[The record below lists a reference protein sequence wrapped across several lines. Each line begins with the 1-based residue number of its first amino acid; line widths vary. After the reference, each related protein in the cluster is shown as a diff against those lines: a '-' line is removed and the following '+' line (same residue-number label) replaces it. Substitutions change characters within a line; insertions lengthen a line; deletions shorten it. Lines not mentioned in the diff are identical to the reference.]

1 MFKQNIKKYFNYD
14 KWITLSVKK
23 KENILKKL
31 YNAAKTEI
39 KNNSKEI
46 IFMDNYFHN
55 YLGGFNNETKDIYIN
70 KYYLTNNFTELI
82 SYDFYNLIYHELYHS
97 HQNYLSSIN
106 ESLKINDILQKNEV
120 FLINNKK
127 SYLYIND
134 YNNLDIKN
142 KEKAKMYYIL
152 CHLERE
158 AIYYSYNKTIEIK
171 LEYPKLVEIYC
182 ENFNE
187 IYGLSFTQ
195 TDIFNLID
203 TCYLNIYND
212 IKPKN
217 DLEATIMYD
226 ICIFALYQAK
236 SITENDVAN
245 YLNKTTKQELLE
257 EQGYSIYTDHFI
269 PSNSFSKMFDIN
281 AFPKDKLT
289 LLIKNMNSAQKRNN
303 PIFLYKAEKILN
315 SNTKT
320 KEIYIDNNTNRHID
334 LEENNEFE
342 LD

>member
-1 MFKQNIKKYFNYD
+1 MFFKKDIKTYFNND
-14 KWITLSVKK
+14 VWGNLKEKQKITY
-23 KENILKKL
+23 IKKL
-31 YNAAKTEI
+31 YEDI
-39 KNNSKEI
+39 KRKIRNNCTDLKIEPFLPTYMI
-46 IFMDNYFHN
+46 G
-55 YLGGFNNETKDIYIN
+55 LFNNEDLTITIN
-70 KYYLTNNFTELI
+70 KNSLMTDGNNLYYI
-82 SYDFYNLIYHELYHS
+82 MHHELYHS
-97 HQNYLSSIN
+97 YQNCLNKENTLSLS
-106 ESLKINDILQKNEV
+106 EKILQDNNV
-120 FLINNKK
+120 ILLNNKQA
-127 SYLYIND
+127 YLYIND
-134 YNNLDIKN
+134 FGDLFIKSKEVAEIFYYLCSLERKAIAYGYYETVNINSNFENIIDNQLNNF
-142 KEKAKMYYIL
+142 KEKY
-152 CHLERE
+152 H
-158 AIYYSYNKTIEIK
+158 
-171 LEYPKLVEIYC
+171 VD
-182 ENFNE
+182 
-187 IYGLSFTQ
+187 LSVN
-195 TDIFNLID
+195 DIFNLID

>member
-1 MFKQNIKKYFNYD
+1 MFFKKDIKTYFNND
-14 KWITLSVKK
+14 VWGNLKEKQKITY
-23 KENILKKL
+23 IKKL
-31 YNAAKTEI
+31 YEDI
-39 KNNSKEI
+39 KRKIRNNCTDLKIEPFLPTYMI
-46 IFMDNYFHN
+46 G
-55 YLGGFNNETKDIYIN
+55 LFNNEDLTITIN
-70 KYYLTNNFTELI
+70 KNSLMTDGNNLYYI
-82 SYDFYNLIYHELYHS
+82 MHHELYHS
-97 HQNYLSSIN
+97 YQNCLNKENTLSLS
-106 ESLKINDILQKNEV
+106 EKILQDNNV
-120 FLINNKK
+120 ILLNNKQA
-127 SYLYIND
+127 YLYIND
-134 YNNLDIKN
+134 FGDLFIKSKEVAEIFYYLCSLERKAIAYGYHETVNINPNFENIIDNQLNNF
-142 KEKAKMYYIL
+142 KEKY
-152 CHLERE
+152 H
-158 AIYYSYNKTIEIK
+158 
-171 LEYPKLVEIYC
+171 VD
-182 ENFNE
+182 
-187 IYGLSFTQ
+187 LSVN
-195 TDIFNLID
+195 DIFNLID
-203 TCYLNIYND
+203 TCYLNIYNNT
-212 IKPKN
+212 KPKN

>member
-1 MFKQNIKKYFNYD
+1 MFFKKDIKTYFNND
-14 KWITLSVKK
+14 VWGNLKEKQKITY
-23 KENILKKL
+23 IKKL
-31 YNAAKTEI
+31 YEDI
-39 KNNSKEI
+39 KRKIRNNCTDLKIEPFLPTYMI
-46 IFMDNYFHN
+46 G
-55 YLGGFNNETKDIYIN
+55 LFNNEDLTITIN
-70 KYYLTNNFTELI
+70 KNSLMTDGNNLYYI
-82 SYDFYNLIYHELYHS
+82 MHHELYHS
-97 HQNYLSSIN
+97 YQNCLNKENTLSLS
-106 ESLKINDILQKNEV
+106 EKILQDNNV
-120 FLINNKK
+120 ILLNNKQA
-127 SYLYIND
+127 YLYIND
-134 YNNLDIKN
+134 FGDLFIKSKEVAEIFYYLCSLERKAIAYGYHETVNINPNFENIIDNQLNNF
-142 KEKAKMYYIL
+142 KEKY
-152 CHLERE
+152 H
-158 AIYYSYNKTIEIK
+158 
-171 LEYPKLVEIYC
+171 VD
-182 ENFNE
+182 
-187 IYGLSFTQ
+187 LSVN
-195 TDIFNLID
+195 DIFNLID

-236 SITENDVAN
+236 SITENDVTD

>member
-31 YNAAKTEI
+31 YNVAKTEI

-97 HQNYLSSIN
+97 YQNYLSSIN
-106 ESLKINDILQKNEV
+106 DSLKINDILQKNEV

-203 TCYLNIYND
+203 TCYLNIYNHKSPSND
-212 IKPKN
+212 I
-217 DLEATIMYD
+217 EATIMYD
-226 ICIFALYQAK
+226 ICIFALYQGQ
-236 SITENDVAN
+236 SITEMEVMN
-245 YLNKTTKQELLE
+245 YLNKENKQKILE
-257 EQGYSIYTDHFI
+257 DQEFSIYTNPFKA
-269 PSNSFSKMFDIN
+269 SNSFIKKYDISSLSKEELKDI
-281 AFPKDKLT
+281 
-289 LLIKNMNSAQKRNN
+289 IMQMNYSQKTNN
-303 PIFLYKAEKILN
+303 PIFLYKANKILKDN
-315 SNTKT
+315 YKVNDNDIDTNINQGIED
-320 KEIYIDNNTNRHID
+320 EI
-334 LEENNEFE
+334 EFE
-342 LD
+342 ER

>member
-1 MFKQNIKKYFNYD
+1 MFKQNIKKYFNYN
-14 KWITLSVKK
+14 KWIPLSIRK
-23 KENILKKL
+23 KENILRKL
-31 YNAAKTEI
+31 YSIAKTEI

-46 IFMDNYFHN
+46 FFMDNYFPN
-55 YLGGFNNETKDIYIN
+55 FLGGFNNETKDIYIN
-70 KYYLTNNFTELI
+70 KYYLSNNFTKLI

-158 AIYYSYNKTIEIK
+158 AIFYSYNKTIEINA
-171 LEYPKLVEIYC
+171 EYPKIIEVYC
-182 ENFNE
+182 KNFNDFYE
-187 IYGLSFTQ
+187 LSFAQ

-203 TCYLNIYND
+203 TCYLNIYNN
-212 IKPKN
+212 IKPKD

-236 SITENDVAN
+236 SITENDVTN

-257 EQGYSIYTDHFI
+257 EQGYSIYTDNFV
-269 PSNSFSKMFDIN
+269 PSNSFSKMFDVN
-281 AFPKDKLT
+281 VFPKDKLT

-303 PIFLYKAEKILN
+303 PIFLYKANKILKDN
-315 SNTKT
+315 YKVNDNDIDTDINQ
-320 KEIYIDNNTNRHID
+320 EIEAEI
-334 LEENNEFE
+334 EFGE
-342 LD
+342 R